1 MNTEQRL
8 GPGRNFGVI
17 QEYEGLD
24 QLAYVGG
31 ADKAR
36 DGSVPATAGD
46 KRYRA
51 SASAQGWRI
60 LEFETTPLTGECCNL
75 RVHFIS
81 TEA

>member
-24 QLAYVGG
+24 QLAYVGR

-36 DGSVPATAGD
+36 DGPVAATACD
-46 KRYRA
+46 KRYPT
-51 SASAQGWRI
+51 SASARGWRI
-60 LEFETTPLTGECCNL
+60 LEFETTPWAGDYCSL

-81 TEA
+81 VKA

>member
-1 MNTEQRL
+1 MNAEQRL
-8 GPGRNFGVI
+8 GPGRDFGVI

-46 KRYRA
+46 KRYPA
-51 SASAQGWRI
+51 SASARGWRI
-60 LEFETTPLTGECCNL
+60 LELEMTP
-75 RVHFIS
+75 
-81 TEA
+81 